1 MKVQSGI
8 ILNSNQNTY
17 TDISKIDDDFLSSA
31 FSKEYKDAYFNMN
44 SGPTLDIQ
52 IGSAKEGLKIQSI
65 SATYTFAPGI
75 SSSSSLSELQNQ
87 TNINSLYSNSNTENS
102 TNKGDYDTV
111 ITIKSDG
118 SSSITLKPSE
128 KDSVETESK
137 PTSSYNVDVTPS
149 KVNYKGSVKDVFD
162 VSKAKPSE
170 KEVLE
175 MIDEIAPKYNLEP
188 ALIKAMV
195 KAESNFNNQCISR
208 SGAVGLIQLMPDT
221 AREMG
226 LKVNSSIDERWNP
239 RKNLEA
245 GIAYISKYKKIIS
258 NKLGSDDLRL
268 LIAGYNCGPNRV
280 IREGKVP
287 NISET
292 QNYVKKVLSYMTN
305 Y

>member
-31 FSKEYKDAYFNMN
+31 FSKEYKNAYFNMS
-44 SGPTLDIQ
+44 SGPTLDIH

-87 TNINSLYSNSNTENS
+87 SNINSLYGNSSENTVND
-102 TNKGDYDTV
+102 KGNFDTV
-111 ITIKSDG
+111 ITIKPDG
-118 SSSITLKPSE
+118 SHSITLKPSE
-128 KDSVETESK
+128 DSNETNFKTESN
-137 PTSSYNVDVTPS
+137 SNIDVTPS
-149 KVNYKGSVKDVFD
+149 KVNYKDSIKDVFD

-170 KEVLE
+170 KEVLQ
-175 MIDEIAPKYNLEP
+175 MIDEIAPKYNLDP

-195 KAESNFNNQCISR
+195 KAESSFNNQCISR
-208 SGAVGLIQLMPDT
+208 SGAVGLMQLMPDT

-226 LKVNSSIDERWNP
+226 LKVNSSVDERWDP

-258 NKLGSDDLRL
+258 SKLGSDDLRFV
-268 LIAGYNCGPNRV
+268 IAGYNCGPNRV
-280 IREGKVP
+280 IREGKIP

-292 QNYVKKVLSYMTN
+292 KNYVKRVLSYMTN